1 MYEFVGSKIVTNQ
14 TFRLKKSIMLRNS
27 SFKSVQV
34 IWLQDCFVFA
44 FTISKLQIQRY
55 KHTNTNSQF
64 NPWPWIS
71 RITKIALS
79 DCILQ
84 FGVSDLLWKATGTKK
99 KATNVNIEKC
109 VASVC
114 GVPIKVLNI
123 LHQDHVC
130 DLCVTYLKFHYFLS
144 SSPSSSYLSSSSSSS
159 DYDHQVGSASG
170 KVCPFPPNS
179 QITAAHIFTIVRYI
193 PDIFQISSHIF
204 TIITYSPDIFQITL
218 YTGCFFKWYPPK
230 SSK

>member
-1 MYEFVGSKIVTNQ
+1 MVGWFFEFGLP
-14 TFRLKKSIMLRNS
+14 R
-27 SFKSVQV
+27 
-34 IWLQDCFVFA
+34 LQDCFVW
-44 FTISKLQIQRY
+44 SHLQLANY
-55 KHTNTNSQF
+55 KCRDTNTQIQF

-79 DCILQ
+79 DCISQ
-84 FGVSDLLWKATGTKK
+84 FGVSDLLWKATDTKK

-109 VASVC
+109 FASVC
-114 GVPIKVLNI
+114 GVPIKALNI

-144 SSPSSSYLSSSSSSS
+144 PSSSYLSSSWSSWSY
-159 DYDHQVGSASG
+159 YDHQVGSASG

-193 PDIFQISSHIF
+193 PDIFTYIHNRHLF
-204 TIITYSPDIFQITL
+204 TRYIPDIFTYIHNHQIFTR
-218 YTGCFFKWYPPK
+218 YIPDNCTYIHNRQIYSG
-230 SSK
+230 